1 MIRCKNYTR
10 THRLLPSTLGHPGLC
25 PGRRHTTRR
34 RGRPQPPPLPISTH
48 PPPRPYLSPL
58 TAPVAA
64 LERIASTLVHPGLC
78 PGRCHT
84 TRRRG
89 RPQPPLLSISTH
101 PPPRPYLC
109 PLAAPVSALE
119 HSFWIKST
127 RQLQRLGM
135 MRLLDAER
143 RRRADKARRSEV
155 LAGGGG
161 PPWLTR
167 GTPRLWRGNGDS
179 LWPDRGA

>member
-1 MIRCKNYTR
+1 MWYFFLPLQRMGPFASLYLIIKRLLLPSENPPRYFYKKGPVIFVIQPALHHLSATQKEKTIRCKNYTR

-25 PGRRHTTRR
+25 PCRR
-34 RGRPQPPPLPISTH
+34 
-48 PPPRPYLSPL
+48 
-58 TAPVAA
+58 
-64 LERIASTLVHPGLC
+64 
-78 PGRCHT
+78 HT

-127 RQLQRLGM
+127 RQLQ
-135 MRLLDAER
+135 
-143 RRRADKARRSEV
+143 
-155 LAGGGG
+155 
-161 PPWLTR
+161 
-167 GTPRLWRGNGDS
+167 
-179 LWPDRGA
+179 

>member
-1 MIRCKNYTR
+1 MNLYLIIKRLLLPSENPPRHFYKKAPVIFVIQPALHHLSATQKEKTIRCKNYTR

-127 RQLQRLGM
+127 RQLQ
-135 MRLLDAER
+135 
-143 RRRADKARRSEV
+143 
-155 LAGGGG
+155 
-161 PPWLTR
+161 
-167 GTPRLWRGNGDS
+167 
-179 LWPDRGA
+179 

>member
-1 MIRCKNYTR
+1 MLPSENPPRYFYKKAPVIFVIQPALHHLSATQKEKTIRCKNYTR

-127 RQLQRLGM
+127 RQLQ
-135 MRLLDAER
+135 
-143 RRRADKARRSEV
+143 
-155 LAGGGG
+155 
-161 PPWLTR
+161 
-167 GTPRLWRGNGDS
+167 
-179 LWPDRGA
+179 